1 MNMDQIIQKHTE
13 LSYKLN
19 FALSTMERKDT
30 IYELRK
36 QLRELQNICPHFS
49 AEHNFALVEG
59 HCPYCG
65 KKLEE
70 VRNDKGY

>member
-1 MNMDQIIQKHTE
+1 MNMDQIIQKHGE
-13 LSYKLN
+13 LSHRLN
-19 FALSTMERKDT
+19 IALSTMERKSV

-36 QLRELQNICPHFS
+36 ELRELQNICPHFS
-49 AEHNFALVEG
+49 AEHNFAMVEG
-59 HCPYCG
+59 YCPYCG

>member
-1 MNMDQIIQKHTE
+1 MNMDQIIQKYGE
-13 LSYKLN
+13 LSHRLN
-19 FALSTMERKDT
+19 IALSTMERKSV

-36 QLRELQNICPHFS
+36 ELRELQNICPHFS
-49 AEHNFALVEG
+49 AEHNFAMVEG

>member
-1 MNMDQIIQKHTE
+1 MNMDQIIQKHEE
-13 LSYKLN
+13 LSYRLRV
-19 FALSTMERKDT
+19 ALSTMEKKST
-30 IYELRK
+30 IYEIRK
-36 QLRELQNICPHFS
+36 ELGEIQRICPHFS
-49 AEHNFALVEG
+49 AEHNFVMVEG

>member
-1 MNMDQIIQKHTE
+1 MEKTIGK
-13 LSYKLN
+13 KL
-19 FALSTMERKDT
+19 
-30 IYELRK
+30 YELRK
-36 QLRELQNICPHFS
+36 QLRELQNTCPHFS
-49 AEHNFALVEG
+49 AEHNFAMVEG

>member
-1 MNMDQIIQKHTE
+1 MNMDQIIQKHGE
-13 LSYKLN
+13 LSHKLN
-19 FALSTMERKDT
+19 IALSTMERKSV

-36 QLRELQNICPHFS
+36 ELRELQNICPHFS
-49 AEHNFALVEG
+49 LEHSFAIIEG

>member
-1 MNMDQIIQKHTE
+1 MLVAAILRSLPGIWM
-13 LSYKLN
+13 LSLI
-19 FALSTMERKDT
+19 STMERKSV

-36 QLRELQNICPHFS
+36 ELRELQNICPHFS
-49 AEHNFALVEG
+49 AEHNFAMVEG
-59 HCPYCG
+59 YCPYCG

>member
-1 MNMDQIIQKHTE
+1 MDQIIQKHEE
-13 LSYKLN
+13 LSHKLN
-19 FALSTMERKDT
+19 IALSTMERKSV

-36 QLRELQNICPHFS
+36 ELRELQNICPHFS
-49 AEHNFALVEG
+49 AEHNFAIIDG
-59 HCPYCG
+59 YCPYCG